1 MTLRAKLL
9 ALVVVGVVVL
19 AIVYL
24 HVLKKRMVVQSG
36 QRTEAAAR
44 ARLKEA
50 ALEPQ
55 AGPTTTVTLYFPSI
69 DQGALVE
76 ETRQMT
82 LAASNPDRIRQ
93 VLLALMEGSQQGQ
106 TRPLPPSTDVR
117 AVFLTTDGT
126 AYLDLSSSALN
137 VFQPGIES
145 ETLAVYSIVD
155 SICADVPAV
164 KRVKFLIQGQ
174 EVDTL
179 EGHVD
184 LTSPFVPSQVLGQ
197 PAP

>member
-1 MTLRAKLL
+1 MTLRAKLV
-9 ALVVVGVVVL
+9 ALVIIAVVAAG
-19 AIVYL
+19 IFYL
-24 HVLKKRMVVQSG
+24 HILKQRMVLETT
-36 QRTEAAAR
+36 QRSEVTAR
-44 ARLKEA
+44 ARLNEA
-50 ALEPQ
+50 AITPQ
-55 AGPTTTVTLYFPSI
+55 AGPTTTVTLYFPSN
-69 DQGALVE
+69 DQHALVE

-82 LAASNPDRIRQ
+82 LASSNPDRIRQ
-93 VLLALMEGSQQGQ
+93 VMLALMEGSEQGQ
-106 TRPLPPSTDVR
+106 NRPLPPSADVR
-117 AVFLTTDGT
+117 AVFLTPDGT
-126 AYLDLSSSALN
+126 AYLDLSSSALS

-184 LTSPFVPSQVLGQ
+184 LTNAFVPSQVLGQ
-197 PAP
+197 PGP

>member
-1 MTLRAKLL
+1 MTLRAKLVT
-9 ALVVVGVVVL
+9 LVVMAVVAV
-19 AIVYL
+19 AILYL
-24 HVLKKRMVVQSG
+24 HILKQRMAIQST
-36 QRTEAAAR
+36 QRSEAGAR

-50 ALEPQ
+50 ALQPQ
-55 AGPTTTVTLYFPSI
+55 AGPTTTVTLYFPST
-69 DQGALVE
+69 DRGALIE

-82 LAASNPDRIRQ
+82 LAASNQDRIRQ

-106 TRPLPPSTDVR
+106 SRPLPPSTDVR
-117 AVFLTTDGT
+117 GVFLTPDGT
-126 AYLDLSSSALN
+126 AYLDLASSALN

-155 SICADVPAV
+155 SICADVPVV

-184 LTSPFVPSQVLGQ
+184 LTSAFVPSQALGQ
-197 PAP
+197 PGP